1 MLRWE
6 KLSRVDIAI
15 TLTIGMSDKAG
26 REIRFEGA
34 GVSPGTAHGKIHVVR
49 DDLDDVPRYRIAS
62 SQITDEIGR
71 FEAALIQTRM
81 QILEMQQRIAESI
94 GAKDA
99 AIFDAHLLV
108 VEDRTLID
116 EVLRKLETDLC
127 NVEWVFQEVATRY
140 AETLSKIDDPYLRE
154 RALDIQDVTKRVIRN
169 LQGKAP
175 KRFLGLGEPH
185 ILIAHNLTPSDTAS
199 MKREHVLGIAT
210 DLGSRTSHT
219 AIMARSLGIPA
230 IVGLHDVTA
239 KLETGQ
245 YVLLDGTDGL
255 LIVDPAPETLAHY
268 ADIESKRARVVAKLK
283 ELRETS
289 STTRDGRH
297 IVLSANIELPEDVDA
312 VKANGAE
319 GIGLYRTEF
328 LYLNRNTLPTEEE
341 QYEVYRKVAESVQP
355 NPLIIRT
362 FDLGGDKLAPGTVD
376 ITDELNPFLGWRAI
390 RFCLENIDIFK
401 TQLRAILRASAVG
414 NVKIMFPMIS
424 GLDELR
430 GAIAVLAECKKEL
443 SSSKIDIGEEIEVG
457 AMIEIPSAAISAN
470 VLAREADFFSIGTN
484 DLIQY
489 TLAVDRVNE
498 KIAHLYEPTH
508 PAVLRLLKM
517 IADAAHANN
526 IWVGVCG
533 EMAGDVAL
541 IPLLLGLGMDELSAS
556 ATLVPQVKRAVQSL
570 AIPECRELVEV
581 ALNLDT
587 ASEVLARCLELADKR
602 YGDLLG

>member
-1 MLRWE
+1 MNEQNARQ
-6 KLSRVDIAI
+6 
-15 TLTIGMSDKAG
+15 
-26 REIRFEGA
+26 EIRFEGA
-34 GVSPGTAHGKIHVVR
+34 GVSPGIAHGQIHVVR
-49 DDLDDVPRYRIAS
+49 DDLDDVARYRIS
-62 SQITDEIGR
+62 PSQVTDEIGR

-127 NVEWVFQEVATRY
+127 NVEWVFQEVATTY
-140 AETLSKIDDPYLRE
+140 AETLNKIDDPYLRE

-175 KRFLGLGEPH
+175 KTFLGLSEPH
-185 ILIAHNLTPSDTAS
+185 ILIAHNLTPSDTAA
-199 MKREHVLGIAT
+199 MNREHVLGLAT

-219 AIMARSLGIPA
+219 AIMARSLNIPA
-230 IVGLHDVTA
+230 VVGLHDITER
-239 KLETGQ
+239 LETGQ
-245 YVLLDGTDGL
+245 HVLLDGTNGF
-255 LIVDPAPETLAHY
+255 LIVDPTPETLKRY
-268 ADIESKRARVVAKLK
+268 GEIESRRVKVVAQLK
-283 ELRETS
+283 ELRETA

-312 VKANGAE
+312 VAANGAE

-328 LYLNRNTLPTEEE
+328 LYLNRSTLPTEDE
-341 QYEVYRKVAESVQP
+341 QYETYRKVAERVRP
-355 NPLIIRT
+355 DPLIIRT

-376 ITDELNPFLGWRAI
+376 ISDELNPFLGWRAI

-430 GAIAVLAECKKEL
+430 GAISVLAECKEEL
-443 SSSKIDIGEEIEVG
+443 CASKIDIGDKTEVG
-457 AMIEIPSAAISAN
+457 AMIEIPSAAISAD
-470 VLAREADFFSIGTN
+470 VLAREIDFFSIGTN

-489 TLAVDRVNE
+489 ALAVDRVNE
-498 KIAHLYEPTH
+498 RIAHLYQPTH
-508 PAVLRLLKM
+508 PAVIRLLKM
-517 IADAAHANN
+517 IADAAHAND

-541 IPLLLGLGMDELSAS
+541 IPLLLGLGMDELSAG
-556 ATLVPQVKRAVQSL
+556 ATLVPRVKRAVQSL
-570 AIPECRELVEV
+570 AISECRELVEE
-581 ALNLDT
+581 ALKLQT
-587 ASEVLARCLELADKR
+587 PSEILARCLELADKR

>member
-1 MLRWE
+1 MRE
-6 KLSRVDIAI
+6 SARQ
-15 TLTIGMSDKAG
+15 
-26 REIRFEGA
+26 EIRFEGV
-34 GVSPGTAHGKIHVVR
+34 GVSPGMACGTIHVVR
-49 DDLDDVPRYRIAS
+49 DDLEDVVRYRIAP
-62 SQITDEIGR
+62 SQIPDEIGR
-71 FEAALIQTRM
+71 FETALIQTRM

-140 AETLSKIDDPYLRE
+140 AETLNKIDDPYLRE

-175 KRFLGLGEPH
+175 KTFLALSEQH

-199 MKREHVLGIAT
+199 INRANVLGIAT
-210 DLGSRTSHT
+210 DVGSRTSHA
-219 AIMARSLGIPA
+219 AILARSLNIPA
-230 IVGLHDVTA
+230 VVGLHDITA

-245 YVLLDGTDGL
+245 HVLVDGSDGL
-255 LIVDPAPETLAHY
+255 LIIDPAPETVAHY
-268 ADIESKRARVVAKLK
+268 AEIESRRARVVARLK
-283 ELRETS
+283 ELRTTR
-289 STTRDGRH
+289 STTRDGHH
-297 IVLSANIELPEDVDA
+297 IVLSANIELPEDVEA
-312 VKANGAE
+312 VAANGAE

-328 LYLNRNTLPTEEE
+328 LYLNRTALPTEHE
-341 QYEVYRKVAESVQP
+341 QFETYRRVAERLRP
-355 NPLIIRT
+355 DPLIIRT

-376 ITDELNPFLGWRAI
+376 IADELNPFLGWRAI
-390 RFCLENIDIFK
+390 RLCLEHIDIFK

-414 NVKIMFPMIS
+414 NIKIMFPMIS
-424 GLDELR
+424 GLEELR
-430 GAIAVLAECKKEL
+430 RAKAVLAECQDEL
-443 SSSKIDIGEEIEVG
+443 RRSGIPFGEEIEVG
-457 AMIEIPSAAISAN
+457 AMIEIPSAAICAN
-470 VLAREADFFSIGTN
+470 ALAPEVNFFSIGTN

-498 KIAHLYEPTH
+498 KLAHLYEPTH
-508 PAVLRLLKM
+508 PAILRLLKM
-517 IADAAHANN
+517 IAEAAHANH

-541 IPLLLGLGMDELSAS
+541 IPLLLGLGMDELSAG
-556 ATLVPQVKRAVQSL
+556 ATLVPRVKRAVQSL
-570 AIPECRELVEV
+570 AIPECRELVEETLK
-581 ALNLDT
+581 LNT
-587 ASEVLARCLELADKR
+587 ASEILARCLELADKR

>member
-1 MLRWE
+1 
-6 KLSRVDIAI
+6 
-15 TLTIGMSDKAG
+15 MSSDAKQ
-26 REIRFEGA
+26 EIRFEGA
-34 GVSPGTAHGKIHVVR
+34 GVSSGIAHGKVHVVR
-49 DDLDDVPRYRIAS
+49 DDSDDVARYRIS
-62 SQITDEIGR
+62 PSQVSDEIGR

-140 AETLSKIDDPYLRE
+140 AETLNKIDDPYLRE

-175 KRFLGLGEPH
+175 KTFLSLSESH

-199 MKREHVLGIAT
+199 ISRERVLGIAT

-219 AIMARSLGIPA
+219 AIMARSLNIPA
-230 IVGLHDVTA
+230 IVGLHDITA

-245 YVLLDGTDGL
+245 HVLMDGTDGL
-255 LIVDPAPETLAHY
+255 LIVDPKPETVGHY
-268 ADIESKRARVVAKLK
+268 AEIESRRAQVAAKLK

-289 STTRDGRH
+289 STTRDGQH

-312 VKANGAE
+312 VAANGAE

-328 LYLNRNTLPTEEE
+328 LYLNRSTLPTEEE
-341 QYEVYRKVAESVQP
+341 QYETYRKVAECVRP
-355 NPLIIRT
+355 NPLIVRT
-362 FDLGGDKLAPGTVD
+362 FDLGGDKLAAGTVD
-376 ITDELNPFLGWRAI
+376 ISDELNPFLGWRAI
-390 RFCLENIDIFK
+390 RFCLENVDIFK
-401 TQLRAILRASAVG
+401 TQVRAILRASAVG

-430 GAIAVLAECKKEL
+430 GANAVVAECKEEL
-443 SSSKIDIGEEIEVG
+443 HRSKIEIGAKIEVG
-457 AMIEIPSAAISAN
+457 AMIEVPSAAISAS

-508 PAVLRLLKM
+508 PAVLRLLKW

-541 IPLLLGLGMDELSAS
+541 IPLLLGLGMDELSAG
-556 ATLVPQVKRAVQSL
+556 ATLVPRVKRAVQSL
-570 AIPECRELVEV
+570 AIPECCELVEE
-581 ALNLDT
+581 ALQLNT
-587 ASEVLARCLELADKR
+587 ASEILARCLELADRR

>member
-1 MLRWE
+1 MNEQNARQ
-6 KLSRVDIAI
+6 
-15 TLTIGMSDKAG
+15 
-26 REIRFEGA
+26 EIRFEGA
-34 GVSPGTAHGKIHVVR
+34 GVSPGIAHGQIHVVR
-49 DDLDDVPRYRIAS
+49 DDLDDVARYRIS
-62 SQITDEIGR
+62 PSQVTDEIGR

-127 NVEWVFQEVATRY
+127 NVEWVFQEVATTY
-140 AETLSKIDDPYLRE
+140 AETLNKIDDPYLRE

-175 KRFLGLGEPH
+175 KTFLGLSEPH
-185 ILIAHNLTPSDTAS
+185 ILIAHNLTPSDTAA
-199 MKREHVLGIAT
+199 MNREHVLGLAT

-219 AIMARSLGIPA
+219 AIMARSLNIPA
-230 IVGLHDVTA
+230 VVGLHDITER
-239 KLETGQ
+239 LETGQ
-245 YVLLDGTDGL
+245 HVLLDGTNGF
-255 LIVDPAPETLAHY
+255 LIVDPTPETLKRY
-268 ADIESKRARVVAKLK
+268 GEIESRRVKVVAQLK
-283 ELRETS
+283 ELRETA

-312 VKANGAE
+312 VAANGAE

-328 LYLNRNTLPTEEE
+328 LYLNRSTLPTEDE
-341 QYEVYRKVAESVQP
+341 QYETYRKVAERVRP
-355 NPLIIRT
+355 DPLIIRT

-376 ITDELNPFLGWRAI
+376 ISDELNPFLGWRAI

-430 GAIAVLAECKKEL
+430 GAMSVLAECKEEL
-443 SSSKIDIGEEIEVG
+443 CASKIDISDKTEVG
-457 AMIEIPSAAISAN
+457 AMIEIPSAAISAD
-470 VLAREADFFSIGTN
+470 VLAREIDFFSIGTN

-489 TLAVDRVNE
+489 ALAVDRVNE
-498 KIAHLYEPTH
+498 RIAHLYEPTH
-508 PAVLRLLKM
+508 PAVIRLLKM
-517 IADAAHANN
+517 IADAAHAND

-541 IPLLLGLGMDELSAS
+541 IPLLLGLGMDELSAG
-556 ATLVPQVKRAVQSL
+556 ATLVPRVKRAVQSL
-570 AIPECRELVEV
+570 AISECRELVEE
-581 ALNLDT
+581 ALKLQT
-587 ASEVLARCLELADKR
+587 PSEILARCLELADKR